1 MKLYYSKTSPFA
13 RKVILTASVLGLE
26 KRMELVVTDVFGETS
41 QYKSK
46 NPLIKVPAFEL
57 DSGEMLVN
65 SPFICQ
71 YLASLKSGNSV
82 FPQGAE
88 LWTAL
93 NIQAVADGGTDAA
106 VLRRVETTMR
116 SPDKYD
122 RKFDLRQKEK
132 VHNAFEYLEKNLFKL
147 SSQNLGIAEMSAICF
162 ADYVAFRFG
171 HEKWENQFPRLFAWV
186 KAWNERNKAVKDTLP
201 A

>member
-13 RKVILTASVLGLE
+13 RKVILTASELGLE
-26 KRMELVVTDVFGETS
+26 KRIELIVTDVFGDTTA
-41 QYKSK
+41 YKSK
-46 NPLIKVPAFEL
+46 NPLIKIPAFEL

-82 FPQGAE
+82 FPQGPE

-106 VLRRVETTMR
+106 VLRRVETAMR
-116 SPDKYD
+116 SPDKFD
-122 RKFDLRQKEK
+122 KKFDSRQKEK
-132 VHNAFEYLEKNLFKL
+132 VTNAFEYLEKNLFKL
-147 SSQNLGIAEMSAICF
+147 STSTLGIAEMSTICF
-162 ADYVAFRFG
+162 VDYVNFRFAQ
-171 HEKWENQFPRLFAWV
+171 EKWDNQFPRLFAWV
-186 KAWNERNKAVKDTLP
+186 KTWSERNKMVKETCP